1 MWRWLL
7 VFIVGV
13 LVGANATYFVMS
25 RGGAGAVADPTPA
38 SAAPSEVPPRAAP
51 ATAGVREEAD
61 DSNRPAPDQPAQANS
76 TPAATPTIVAATP
89 SPSGLVIPVQGI
101 AGSQLVDTF
110 EQSRSEGRLH
120 QAIDIMAP
128 TGTPVVAVADG
139 WVEKL
144 FTSKQGGL
152 TIYQFEPTR
161 TWSYYYAHL
170 DRYADG
176 LREGQLL
183 KRGQVI
189 GYVGYSG
196 NANPAGPHLHFAVNR
211 LDADQKW
218 WTGTPVNPYPLLT
231 AP

>member
-13 LVGANATYFVMS
+13 LVGANATYFVLS
-25 RGGAGAVADPTPA
+25 RGGVDRRVA
-38 SAAPSEVPPRAAP
+38 AAP
-51 ATAGVREEAD
+51 APPVSTDPGAAAAPPPQD
-61 DSNRPAPDQPAQANS
+61 APTRPP
-76 TPAATPTIVAATP
+76 TP
-89 SPSGLVIPVQGI
+89 SAPVPAIVRAVPAPSGLVIPVQGVT
-101 AGSQLVDTF
+101 AGQLVNTF
-110 EQSRSEGRLH
+110 DQARGEGRVH
-120 QAIDIMAP
+120 EAIDIMAP
-128 TGTPVVAVADG
+128 TGTPVLAVADG

-144 FTSKQGGL
+144 FTSDQGGL

-176 LREGQLL
+176 LREGQPL

-196 NANPAGPHLHFAVNR
+196 NANPEGPHLHFAINV
-211 LDADQKW
+211 LDADKRW
-218 WTGTPVNPYPLLT
+218 HGGTPINPYPLLGGMEQVAAAT
-231 AP
+231 P